1 MTSADL
7 QNLAQHLAGQIKSRF
22 GKDTHLKYGLQL
34 IYALWQAKLCGY
46 KKITALEFGVASGRG
61 FTALKNYASQFT
73 HHFDIEIIV
82 KGFDTGQGLP
92 TLKDYRD
99 HPEIWAQGDYASSL
113 QDNDVILGDVKDTLP
128 EFISNWDDSKLGF
141 VSLDL
146 DLYHSTKD
154 ALQIFKMKPDNY
166 LPAVMV
172 HLDDTATQLTMNP
185 WCGAELAVNEF
196 NLDNELRKFEQK
208 HRCWGIDNFYAL
220 HVLDHG
226 IRNGTIIPNMSIN
239 CSPL

>member
-1 MTSADL
+1 MNSTDL
-7 QNLAQHLAGQIKSRF
+7 ENLVRRLSGQIKSRVRE
-22 GKDTHLKYGLQL
+22 DTHPKYGLQL

-61 FTALKNYASQFT
+61 LTALKNYVSQFA
-73 HHFDIEIIV
+73 HHFGIEIII
-82 KGFDTGQGLP
+82 KGFDTGRGLP

-99 HPEIWAQGDYASSL
+99 HPEIWVQGDYASRF
-113 QDNDVILGDVKDTLP
+113 QDNVLILGDVKDTLP

-146 DLYHSTKD
+146 DLYHSIKD
-154 ALQIFKMKPDNY
+154 ALQIFKMRPDNY

-172 HLDDTATQLTMNP
+172 HLDDANTQLTMNP

-196 NLDNELRKFEQK
+196 NQENTLRKFEQK

-226 IRNGTIIPNMSIN
+226 IRNGTIIPEMPIN
-239 CSPL
+239 CFPL